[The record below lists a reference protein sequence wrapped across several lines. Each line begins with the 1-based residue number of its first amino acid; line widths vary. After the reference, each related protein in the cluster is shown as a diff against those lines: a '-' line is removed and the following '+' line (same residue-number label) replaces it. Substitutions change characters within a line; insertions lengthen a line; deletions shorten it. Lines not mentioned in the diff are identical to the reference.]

1 MKTLLT
7 TLCLTIAV
15 LHGSWWSSESDD
27 FQKGVTAHRD
37 VPYMNAVWDARVP
50 EGHAPA
56 RACGEVNTPL
66 NMINQM
72 SQILS

>member
-15 LHGSWWSSESDD
+15 LLGSWWSSESDD
-27 FQKGVTAHRD
+27 FQKSVTAHRD

-50 EGHAPA
+50 EGHAPKGPA
-56 RACGEVNTPL
+56 GK
-66 NMINQM
+66 
-72 SQILS
+72 QIRRLI